1 MWGVSMPYM
10 IENSMVVDEHWD
22 EVEYGVPSKARM
34 RREKQTLDEI
44 EIGPTEEDYARED
57 Y

>member
-1 MWGVSMPYM
+1 MPYQ
-10 IENSMVVDEHWD
+10 IENRMLVDEEWD
-22 EVEYGVPSKARM
+22 EEEYGVPSKARL

-44 EIGPTEEDYARED
+44 EIGPTEEDYAREN